1 MLRKIQMERNV
12 ARLKE
17 FEMQRFRE
25 EEEQR
30 LKELARKEFIAVE
43 KERREETTDQVSHL
57 GSINEARK
65 RLEKVGFNKI

>member
-1 MLRKIQMERNV
+1 MERNV